1 MALESGFFNSVN
13 GDRKYNAE
21 NISRYFEHIMSSG
34 IFKSVTDCFKVSA
47 SSGMTLTVAPGA
59 GLIDCHW
66 VRAMAAETVTIPAAH
81 AVLPRF
87 DTVVLRY
94 DPSDSVRAITLEVV
108 SGTPAEEPAAP
119 DPVRTSALHDLTLA
133 LVYVPAGASAITSAN
148 LTDVRD
154 NEWYCGYVHSLVD
167 TPILKTYHSRYTA
180 TMNDTTVAP
189 ISIVGFNANT
199 DLLNV
204 YVNGFRMAP
213 GVEYTINETTESI
226 TLAEAVDIGT
236 IIDFEAYRPIMP
248 DDDVATYSDTIVTL
262 VEESTTQKAALSQAK
277 AEIEALTLAKDTM
290 QAILNQLAPISPGV
304 FYFDGPQIVP
314 GFVSSTSQRLYF
326 SIPFNRPID
335 SSNVTVQSMN
345 VQVRQNGTYI
355 LGGASAWYDISDAL
369 VSATI
374 SANGM
379 LTLTFAPS
387 FGETP
392 ANNAECIIHI
402 EASATIEFL

>member
-1 MALESGFFNSVN
+1 MALESGFFNSVG
-13 GDRKYNAE
+13 GDRLYNADDM
-21 NISRYFEHIMSSG
+21 SRYFEHILSNG
-34 IFKSVTDCFKVSA
+34 IFKRINRCFEVTPAD
-47 SSGMTLTVAPGA
+47 GMTLNVAAGA

-66 VRAMAAETVTIPAAH
+66 FRALAAETVTIPAAH

-87 DTVVLRY
+87 DTVVARY

-108 SGTPAEEPAAP
+108 SGTPAEAPVAP
-119 DPVRTSALHDLTLA
+119 DPVRTSAMHDLTLA
-133 LVYVPAGASAITSAN
+133 LVYVPAGASEITAEN

-154 NEWYCGYVHSLVD
+154 NDWYCGYVHSLVD

-189 ISIVGFNANT
+189 ISIVGFNAGS

-204 YVNGFRMAP
+204 HVNGFRLAP
-213 GVEYTINETTESI
+213 GVEYTINEATQSI

-248 DDDVATYSDTIVTL
+248 DDDVATYSDTIVAL
-262 VEESTTQKAALSQAK
+262 VEESTAQKAALAQAE
-277 AEIEALTLAKDTM
+277 AEIEALTFANGIM
-290 QAILNQLAPISPGV
+290 QADLERLAPISPGV

-314 GFVSSTSQRLYF
+314 GFISSSSERLYF
-326 SIPFNRPID
+326 SIPFNRVID

-369 VSATI
+369 ASATI

-379 LTLTFAPS
+379 LTLTFTPS
-387 FGETP
+387 FEETP
-392 ANNAECIIHI
+392 VNNAECIVHI